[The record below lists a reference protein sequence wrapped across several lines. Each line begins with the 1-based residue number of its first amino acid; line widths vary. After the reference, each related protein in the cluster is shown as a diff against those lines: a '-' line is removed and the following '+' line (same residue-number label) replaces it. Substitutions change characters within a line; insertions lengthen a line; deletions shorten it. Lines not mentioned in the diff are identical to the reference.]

1 MVALAKIRLGM
12 QSRHIHKHMSLCVYI
27 SQPCLASHIDKLLFT
42 GGGGV
47 EKKSSRPLTTFAHS
61 TGLLLEDMFAQ
72 GRSVVSHLNF
82 NNMYHSVN
90 R

>member
-1 MVALAKIRLGM
+1 M
-12 QSRHIHKHMSLCVYI
+12 YI
-27 SQPCLASHIDKLLFT
+27 SQPCLASHIDKLLFI
-42 GGGGV
+42 GGGGWGGV
-47 EKKSSRPLTTFAHS
+47 EKKSSRPLTTFAQS